1 MDVKLEKMENSR
13 VKLTIEVGADKLEE
27 GLAHAYRKVVKE
39 VTIPG
44 FRKGKAPRPILERQY
59 GQGVLFEDAID
70 YLLPKLY
77 DAAVEENEIRPVSQP
92 DISLND
98 INVETGFSFDAE
110 VDVFPEIELGEY
122 KGLAVEKRIV
132 EITDEQIEQELIN
145 LQNQHSELIVVDSRD
160 DVQEGDFAIIDF
172 KGFLDGVPFSG
183 GAAED
188 HNLEIGSGQ
197 FIPGFEEQLIGMK
210 VGEEK
215 DIDVTFP
222 ENYGSPDLAGKAV
235 VFNVKIKSLKE
246 RMLPELDDEFAKDV
260 SEFGTL
266 AELKADI
273 REKLEKSATD
283 GTKREVENKLIEQI
297 IANSTI
303 NLPESMIEQQVDF
316 GLNNLSTNLMYSG
329 MTLEMYLEYMQRT
342 EEDLREEI
350 RPDAINQIKSDLLL
364 DEIATK
370 EGFSVSEE
378 EVNSKIDE
386 LVEESNNPEQTRT
399 NWEMRKGSVE
409 NMIKTEKTWDFL
421 LEHAN
426 ITEITA
432 DQIDD
437 SEEETEAE
445 ADIEA

>member
-421 LEHAN
+421 LENAN
-426 ITEITA
+426 ITEVTA